1 MPLTEGLRPDSVVVA
16 AGRPDRIGGA
26 PLNAPIVPASTYHH
40 GAERMYQ
47 RQGGPTTD
55 ALEAALGELDG
66 GTALAYSAGA
76 AAVNAVIGRL
86 PLDARAVVPTSM
98 YWGVVDLFRQA
109 DAAGR
114 IRADAVDQADTDAVL
129 AALPGAG
136 LLWLEV
142 PSNPMLS
149 VPDLSRLLTAARA
162 EGVLTCV
169 DATFATPLLLRP
181 LDHGAD
187 LVMHSATKFLSGHSD
202 VLLGVLV
209 TADPDLAERL
219 RTDRYLVGSVP
230 GVLESYLALRGL
242 RTLAVRLERHQ
253 ANAAELAQRLAA
265 HDAVLAVRYPG
276 ARDDPMHERWAAIAS
291 GPGMVLSFVL
301 ANAARADRFCQRVQ
315 LIIHATSL
323 GGVESLVERR
333 ARYEGER
340 SMGTPDALVRL
351 SVGIE
356 NVEDLWDDIVQA
368 LG

>member
-1 MPLTEGLRPDSVVVA
+1 MSATEGLHLESVVVA

-26 PLNAPIVPASTYHH
+26 PLNTPIVPASTYHH
-40 GAERMYQ
+40 GAERTYQ
-47 RQGGPTTD
+47 REGGPTTEAFEAAVG
-55 ALEAALGELDG
+55 ALEG
-66 GTALAYSAGA
+66 GTALAYSAGT

-86 PLDARAVVPTSM
+86 PLGARAVVPASM
-98 YWGVVDLFRQA
+98 YWGVVDLFQQTG
-109 DAAGR
+109 AAGR
-114 IRADAVDQADTDAVL
+114 IKTVAVDQANTDAVL

-142 PSNPMLS
+142 PSNPILA
-149 VPDLSRLLTAARA
+149 VPDVPRLLTAARA
-162 EGVLTCV
+162 EGVLTCI

-181 LDHGAD
+181 LEHGAD

-219 RTDRYLVGSVP
+219 RMDRYLVGAVP

-242 RTLAVRLERHQ
+242 RTLAVRLDRQQ
-253 ANAAELAQRLAA
+253 ANAAELARRLAA
-265 HDAVLAVRYPG
+265 HQAIVAVHYPG
-276 ARDDPMHERWAAIAS
+276 APDDTMHERWTAIAS
-291 GPGMVLSFVL
+291 GPGMVVSFVL
-301 ANAARADRFCQRVQ
+301 VDAERADRLCGRVR
-315 LIIHATSL
+315 LISHATSL

-340 SMGTPDALVRL
+340 SMGTPDALVRF

-356 NVEDLWDDIVQA
+356 NVDDLWDDILQA
-368 LG
+368 LN